1 MQEVMSEME
10 TSRKRNRD
18 EACEEEDDVGSHKR
32 LKLMVKKGR
41 WDLETNR
48 QTMQKLVARNAEI
61 RDDLIAEMEEDMDN
75 LQETLKKQ
83 SMEVES
89 LNLVLKEKRNLI
101 TNLDLRQKNE
111 MKKLVKLVCETE
123 NKVQAMV
130 EFEENFKR
138 KHPDLVEFF
147 ETMKTQQQKIDKM
160 EALLSA
166 KNMGKKKL
174 AAMEESVKIAPKFD
188 LKRVLNGLNVTISSA
203 SEENVNNGAN
213 PKVTITKD
221 KDNLYKT
228 ETKKKSLN
236 LDVDNHL
243 LNNTREKRTKDI
255 SLEEPVPKTVF
266 HIRKES
272 NDGTKNEG
280 ASAHQNKTKE
290 SLDILKSCTSCI
302 LGKVHICLE
311 DDCLDEEELPEY

>member
-1 MQEVMSEME
+1 MGSPFNHNMTLMQDGMSEME

-18 EACEEEDDVGSHKR
+18 DDCEEEDGIGSHKR

-61 RDDLIAEMEEDMDN
+61 RDDFIAEMEEDMDN

-83 SMEVES
+83 SIEVES
-89 LNLVLKEKRNLI
+89 LNLVLKEKKNLI

-111 MKKLVKLVCETE
+111 MKKLVKLVNETE

-130 EFEENFKR
+130 EFEKNFKR
-138 KHPDLVEFF
+138 KHPDLVEFL
-147 ETMKTQQQKIDKM
+147 ETIKTQQQKIVKM
-160 EALLSA
+160 EALIGD

-174 AAMEESVKIAPKFD
+174 AAIEESVKITPKFD

-203 SEENVNNGAN
+203 SEENVNDGAN
-213 PKVTITKD
+213 PKVTIKKD
-221 KDNLYKT
+221 NDNLYKK
-228 ETKKKSLN
+228 EAKRISSNLNIDNNLFNTK
-236 LDVDNHL
+236 V
-243 LNNTREKRTKDI
+243 KRTKDI
-255 SLEEPVPKTVF
+255 SLEEPLPKTVLPE
-266 HIRKES
+266 RKPI
-272 NDGTKNEG
+272 D
-280 ASAHQNKTKE
+280 QNKTLE
-290 SLDILKSCTSCI
+290 SLDTMKSCSSCI

-311 DDCLDEEELPEY
+311 DDCIDEEELPEY